1 MIIKRFFKICDL
13 YGTHFHWYI
22 GYKPK
27 LYTIY
32 GGIFSILSI
41 FFWIA
46 IFLLFEFNNLK
57 RTHPVI
63 SSSTFPPKGYRN
75 IKFGQEKL
83 YLPWRIIDYDE
94 RFINHKGIIYPKIYY
109 FTRTLNKSNGEID
122 TNYTLLNYKLCNET
136 NMKNLG
142 KEFLLDINLSELYC
156 IDMEDLNMGGN
167 WNTDFLNYIRF
178 DLYLCENGSDYNE
191 TSGKC
196 TTFND
201 LEKKFG
207 NDNSL
212 FFELLYPMVQFQP
225 TEEGTPLI
233 ILYQAY
239 YYLFTKYTN
248 KLDRIYLREYILED
262 EKGWIFN
269 TAKKKHYWGTY
280 SLDGDNFVRSDDKDY
295 VHKGSTSRLY
305 SIKIYLN
312 LGITYYT
319 RKYKKLWEILSE
331 VFPIVKAITAIFSF
345 LAELIN
351 EIHSSKKLHDLIMDI
366 NQAPDKKNKYN
377 YNFNILKGKKIKNF
391 TNIFCYTQ
399 EQKYKPKREN
409 TINKEISRFRF
420 QSGKNNNNN
429 NSSPKNDSHLGLKL
443 KKNSILREFSE
454 NFDGNSSKINK
465 IERIRYKKRYYLF
478 EFILMKLRSKKDHFG
493 LVPEGF
499 RKSFCIFSHLID
511 ISSYIKLYKKFE
523 NVQKIVINL
532 ANKNQ
537 PTYQRNDSIIS
548 IRKNKRK
555 ISAI

>member
-1 MIIKRFFKICDL
+1 MDDFKRAHPIISEATIPPS
-13 YGTHFHWYI
+13 
-22 GYKPK
+22 GYK
-27 LYTIY
+27 
-32 GGIFSILSI
+32 
-41 FFWIA
+41 
-46 IFLLFEFNNLK
+46 
-57 RTHPVI
+57 
-63 SSSTFPPKGYRN
+63 N
-75 IKFGQEKL
+75 IKFGEKKL
-83 YLPWRIIDYDE
+83 YIPWRIVDYDE
-94 RFINHKGIIYPKIYY
+94 KPLNIKGILYPKIFY
-109 FTRTLNKSNGEID
+109 FHNKYNPTTGKMDS
-122 TNYTLLNYKLCNET
+122 NYTLLNYKLCNET

-167 WNTDFLNYIRF
+167 WNINFLNYIRF

-191 TSGKC
+191 TSDKC
-196 TTFND
+196 TSFSD
-201 LEKKFG
+201 IEKKFG
-207 NDNSL
+207 KDNSL

-225 TEEGTPLI
+225 TEEGTPLL

-239 YYLFTKYTN
+239 YYLFTKNSN
-248 KLDRIYLREYILED
+248 KLDRIYLREFVLED

-269 TAKKKHYWGTY
+269 TAKKISYWGTY
-280 SLDGDNFVRSDDKDY
+280 SLDGDNFVRSDDMDY

-305 SIKIYLN
+305 SLKIYLN

-331 VFPIVKAITAIFSF
+331 VFPIAKAIMAIFSF
-345 LAELIN
+345 FAETIN
-351 EIHSSKKLHDLIMDI
+351 EIHSAKKLHELIMDI
-366 NQAPDKKNKYN
+366 NQNPDKKNKYN

-399 EQKYKPKREN
+399 DQKYKPKREN
-409 TINKEISRFRF
+409 TLNKEVSRFKF
-420 QSGKNNNNN
+420 QNGKSNNN

-465 IERIRYKKRYYLF
+465 IERVKYKKRYYLI
-478 EFILMKLRSKKDHFG
+478 EFILMKLRSKKDHFRLLPG
-493 LVPEGF
+493 RF
-499 RKSFCIFSHLID
+499 RKSFCIFTHLLD

-523 NVQKIVINL
+523 NVQKIVVNL

>member
-32 GGIFSILSI
+32 GGIFSILSVFLWITI
-41 FFWIA
+41 FILIGFKN
-46 IFLLFEFNNLK
+46 FK
-57 RTHPVI
+57 RTHQLI

-75 IKFGQEKL
+75 IKFGEEKL

-109 FTRTLNKSNGEID
+109 FTRTLNKSNGVID

-167 WNTDFLNYIRF
+167 RNINFLNYIRF

-191 TSGKC
+191 TSDKC
-196 TTFND
+196 TSFSD
-201 LEKKFG
+201 IEKKFG
-207 NDNSL
+207 KDNSL

-225 TEEGTPLI
+225 TEEGTPLL

-239 YYLFTKYTN
+239 YYLFTKNSN
-248 KLDRIYLREYILED
+248 KLDSIYLREYILED

-269 TAKKKHYWGTY
+269 TAKKISYWGTY
-280 SLDGDNFVRSDDKDY
+280 SLDGDNFVRSDDMDY

-305 SIKIYLN
+305 SLKIYLN

-331 VFPIVKAITAIFSF
+331 VFPIAKAITAIFSF
-345 LAELIN
+345 FAETIN
-351 EIHSSKKLHDLIMDI
+351 EIHSAKKLHELIMDI
-366 NQAPDKKNKYN
+366 NQNPDKKNKYN

-399 EQKYKPKREN
+399 DQKYKPKREN
-409 TINKEISRFRF
+409 TLNKEVSRFKF
-420 QSGKNNNNN
+420 QNGKSNNN

-465 IERIRYKKRYYLF
+465 IERVKYKKRYYLI
-478 EFILMKLRSKKDHFG
+478 EFILMKLRSKKDHFRLLPG
-493 LVPEGF
+493 RF
-499 RKSFCIFSHLID
+499 RKSFCVFTHLLD

-523 NVQKIVINL
+523 NVQKIVVNL

-537 PTYQRNDSIIS
+537 PTYQKNDSIIGV
-548 IRKNKRK
+548 RKSKRK

>member
-1 MIIKRFFKICDL
+1 MFIKRLLKICDL
-13 YGTHFHWYI
+13 YGTRFHWYI

-27 LYTIY
+27 HYTYY
-32 GGIFSILSI
+32 GGIFSILSLI
-41 FFWIA
+41 IWI
-46 IFLLFEFNNLK
+46 LLLTILGMDDFK
-57 RTHPVI
+57 RAHPII
-63 SSSTFPPKGYRN
+63 SEATIPPSGYKN
-75 IKFGQEKL
+75 IKFGEKKL
-83 YLPWRIIDYDE
+83 YIPWRIVDYDE
-94 RFINHKGIIYPKIYY
+94 KPLNIKGILYPKIFY
-109 FTRTLNKSNGEID
+109 FHNKYNPTTGKMDS
-122 TNYTLLNYKLCNET
+122 NYTLLNYKLCNET

-167 WNTDFLNYIRF
+167 RNINFLNYIRF

-191 TSGKC
+191 TSDKC
-196 TTFND
+196 TSFSD
-201 LEKKFG
+201 IEKKFG
-207 NDNSL
+207 KDNSL

-225 TEEGTPLI
+225 TEEGTPLL

-239 YYLFTKYTN
+239 YYLFTKNSN
-248 KLDRIYLREYILED
+248 KLDSIYLREYILED

-269 TAKKKHYWGTY
+269 TAKKISYWGTY
-280 SLDGDNFVRSDDKDY
+280 SLDGDNFVRSDDMDY

-305 SIKIYLN
+305 SLKIYLN

-331 VFPIVKAITAIFSF
+331 VFPIAKAITAIFSF
-345 LAELIN
+345 FAETIN
-351 EIHSSKKLHDLIMDI
+351 EIHSAKKLHELIMDI
-366 NQAPDKKNKYN
+366 NQNPDKKNKYN

-399 EQKYKPKREN
+399 DQKYKPKREN
-409 TINKEISRFRF
+409 TLNKEVSRFKF
-420 QSGKNNNNN
+420 QNGKSNNN

-465 IERIRYKKRYYLF
+465 IERVKYKKRYYLF
-478 EFILMKLRSKKDHFG
+478 EFILMKLRSKKDHFR
-493 LVPEGF
+493 LLPERF
-499 RKSFCIFSHLID
+499 RKSFCVFTHLLD

-523 NVQKIVINL
+523 NVQKILVNL

-537 PTYQRNDSIIS
+537 PTYQKNDSIIGV
-548 IRKNKRK
+548 RKSKRK